1 MIYSALSAAVFIT
14 YQQIAVAGTKCANA
28 FAGGASI
35 ASMATDSPPIPQML
49 ENANVVTKYVEQ
61 QDVDTTAIMLPWM

>member
-1 MIYSALSAAVFIT
+1 MTIGNLSAAIFIPH
-14 YQQIAVAGTKCANA
+14 QQRTVAGSRVKHA

-35 ASMATDSPPIPQML
+35 ASMATDSSPIPQML

-61 QDVDTTAIMLPWM
+61 QDADTTAIMLPWI